1 MLSGVPGFLGLHI
14 GPGDGRKCVLWI
26 ASLSIPVEAGGGD
39 VKKMILISI
48 KIMLGRCRN
57 IP

>member
-14 GPGDGRKCVLWI
+14 GPGDGRKCVLLS

-39 VKKMILISI
+39 GEEDDIDQHQDHA
-48 KIMLGRCRN
+48 R
-57 IP
+57 